1 MSMSDDDK
9 TRLRPENLSYIRRSH
24 RDFTPGFDDHQRAE
38 RWPELADEQLKTGRA
53 SAGQRFLN
61 HLQFNGRPFHG
72 QKPLFEIDKIVRT
85 EAGQNL
91 SVFQPV
97 MFCFSTPGRK
107 VQEKDITVRHQNRA
121 SLQIQVIR
129 IGDRRVMI
137 AVYEKC
143 FPACL
148 VTDSSQIGGQLS
160 PYQSVFT
167 VPHFGRITIENHR
180 TGTMQKGGKLVRM
193 LDQRGTV
200 AKV

>member
-1 MSMSDDDK
+1 MSDDDK
-9 TRLRPENLSYIRRSH
+9 TRLRPENTSYVRRSP

-38 RWPELADEQLKTGRA
+38 WWPELADEQLKTGRA

-61 HLQFNGRPFHG
+61 HLQFNGGPFHG
-72 QKPLFEIDKIVRT
+72 QKPLFEIGKIVRT

-97 MFCFSTPGRK
+97 MLCFSTPGRK

-129 IGDRRVMI
+129 VGDRRIMI

-148 VTDSSQIGGQLS
+148 VTDPSQIGGQLS
-160 PYQSVFT
+160 AHQTVFT
-167 VPHFGRITIENHR
+167 VPHFCRITVENH
-180 TGTMQKGGKLVRM
+180 
-193 LDQRGTV
+193 
-200 AKV
+200 